1 MNNTYF
7 LVVTDGGPYKSM
19 FEFMQKDITTK
30 FNGSFVTDKVNRNK
44 RKTIL
49 LGDRAKKYSMGML
62 DFLTYEENNLYNAI
76 ASVASSYENVV
87 VIFNNSSLFY
97 NKYFPYTLKK
107 YKRKFKNLKYVLLY
121 TDILASVVSSDA
133 KFLMD
138 KKVFDLVYS
147 IDDNDTKK
155 YGLLKTHT
163 TYSKD
168 EDYCSIIPS
177 MDLYFCGGCVSREEI
192 YKAIA
197 KKAIENNVTTKI
209 DMLCTK
215 EFSGVKEYEQV
226 INYLTRKE
234 FVDYPE
240 TLRRELNAKCMLDI
254 VRPGQIAF
262 TLRIYEAIVYNR
274 KILTNNKAILDF
286 KFYNP
291 EYIQYFENVD
301 DIDWDWVKKDI
312 DVDYKYN
319 NEFSPVHFINEIC
332 SKLF

>member
-1 MNNTYF
+1 MESTYF
-7 LVVTDGGPYKSM
+7 LVVTDGTTYKSM
-19 FEFMQKDITTK
+19 FEFMQKDIITK
-30 FNGSFVTDKVNRNK
+30 FNGSFVSDKVNRNK
-44 RKTIL
+44 RKMLL

-62 DFLTYEENNLYNAI
+62 DFLTYEENNLYKSIQSAATNYKNI
-76 ASVASSYENVV
+76 V

-121 TDILASVVSSDA
+121 TDILSSVVSADA

-138 KKVFDLVYS
+138 KKVFDLVYA
-147 IDDNDTKK
+147 IDDNDVKK
-155 YGLLKTHT
+155 YNLLKTYT
-163 TYSKD
+163 PYSKN
-168 EDYCSIIPS
+168 EDYCNIKPAI
-177 MDLYFCGGCVSREEI
+177 DLYFCGGCIDRESI
-192 YKAIA
+192 CKSIA
-197 KKAIENNVTTKI
+197 KKAIENNVTAKI

-215 EFSGVKEYEQV
+215 EFSGKKEYEQV
-226 INYLTRKE
+226 INYLSRKE

-240 TLRRELNAKCMLDI
+240 TLKRELNARCMLDI
-254 VRPGQIAF
+254 VRPGQIAH

-274 KILTNNKAILDF
+274 KILTNNKAIFDF

-291 EYIQYFENVD
+291 KYIQYFDNAD
-301 DIDWDWVKKDI
+301 NIDWDWVKNDI

-319 NEFSPVHFINEIC
+319 GEFSPVHFINDIY